1 MVDYNRVRDL
11 VECEIEK
18 IGKQEQLNETS
29 LHFLDK
35 LVDIRKD
42 IDEIEMN
49 DGIADYYED
58 WVDGGSSY
66 TRGRNGSSYRRGR
79 SYARGRNGGASY
91 RRGYN
96 GYGNSYSSGNDE
108 TIEHLHMAMDAAQTD
123 AERESIRKVIEKME
137 AM

>member
-1 MVDYNRVRDL
+1 MVDYNVIRDL

-18 IGKQEQLNETS
+18 IGKSEQLNETT

-58 WVDGGSSY
+58 WADNNK
-66 TRGRNGSSYRRGR
+66 RGLGSSYRR
-79 SYARGRNGGASY
+79 SYSRGRTY
-91 RRGYN
+91 RR
-96 GYGNSYSSGNDE
+96 GYGNSYGGNDD
-108 TIEHLHMAMDAAQTD
+108 TMEHLHMAMNSAQSES
-123 AERESIRKVIEKME
+123 EREAIRKVIEKME
-137 AM
+137 SM